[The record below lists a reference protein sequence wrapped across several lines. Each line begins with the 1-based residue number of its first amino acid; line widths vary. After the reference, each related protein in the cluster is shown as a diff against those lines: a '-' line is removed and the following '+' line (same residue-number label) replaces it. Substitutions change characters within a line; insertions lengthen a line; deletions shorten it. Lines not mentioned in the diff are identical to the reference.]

1 MIRKQVT
8 TFLEEIHIKPNS
20 QMFKNVIIQE
30 MHKMQVSIFTL
41 ALTELKQKRN
51 MSTISL
57 RNPRANP
64 K

>member
-30 MHKMQVSIFTL
+30 MHKMQVLIFTL

-51 MSTISL
+51 MSTIFL